1 MSNSYP
7 KRSMRI
13 PAPPAPARANS
24 EPITDTHTIF
34 EAMSEPGTYALR
46 TYIRD
51 GETSFEVER
60 IGDSNSIEEIEKTIK
75 SDAETL
81 SLSRLHDEFAMHALA
96 GICANPA
103 WVESSHEVIATQ
115 ARSLANEMIAQRRKF
130 WRDTDER

>member
-24 EPITDTHTIF
+24 EPITTTKGIF
-34 EAMSEPGTYALR
+34 ETMSEPGTYALR
-46 TYIRD
+46 TNIHD
-51 GETSFEVER
+51 GKTSFEVER

-81 SLSRLHDEFAMHALA
+81 SLSRLHDEFAMHALM
-96 GICANPA
+96 GICANDYWGMQRPEKVVTRVRA
-103 WVESSHEVIATQ
+103 I
-115 ARSLANEMIAQRRKF
+115 ANEMINQRRKF

>member
-13 PAPPAPARANS
+13 PAPPAPARGNS
-24 EPITDTHTIF
+24 EPITTTKGIF
-34 EAMSEPGTYALR
+34 ETMSEPGTYALR
-46 TYIRD
+46 TNIHD
-51 GETSFEVER
+51 GKTSFEVER
-60 IGDSNSIEEIEKTIK
+60 IGDSNTPEDIEKTIRD
-75 SDAETL
+75 DAATL

-103 WVESSHEVIATQ
+103 WVESSHQVIATQ